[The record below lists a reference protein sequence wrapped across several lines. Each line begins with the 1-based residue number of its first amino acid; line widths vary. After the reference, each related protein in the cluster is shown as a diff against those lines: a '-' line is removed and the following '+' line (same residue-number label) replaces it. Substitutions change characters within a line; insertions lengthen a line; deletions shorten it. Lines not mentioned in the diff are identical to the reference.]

1 MKNLTVL
8 LFIAMTSCSKQ
19 HVEIDQMPA
28 KNATATVKTRPGME
42 NVWRPQQCVMPNE
55 AHTIGLLCS
64 ATGTTCWNYIPICI
78 DSWLGRKINMKE
90 LMDSLKI
97 GLNADSVSKD
107 NIDITNCE
115 LLKILNKK
123 GLPVIPCEE

>member
-1 MKNLTVL
+1 
-8 LFIAMTSCSKQ
+8 
-19 HVEIDQMPA
+19 
-28 KNATATVKTRPGME
+28 
-42 NVWRPQQCVMPNE
+42 
-55 AHTIGLLCS
+55 
-64 ATGTTCWNYIPICI
+64 
-78 DSWLGRKINMKE
+78 MKE

-107 NIDITNCE
+107 NIDITNCK